1 MKTILEKLLSNLTT
15 PSLQGRVRG
24 GSVILFLLASIT
36 TSAQCVKLEKRMNS
50 LINEYSEELC
60 TNKTI
65 NETRDPYKLGRPLT
79 SKCEIYNFTLKKK
92 DSYQRELLDEMLR
105 ALETEGREDSNCYSV
120 NSMSESANGDIMGE
134 MRRLMIGEDTEDYI
148 EIGKDYNHF
157 YNVNAIDTA
166 DATKSHRYAYA
177 VEWREKGKTIDL
189 RYIVTYA
196 KIPSATTTI
205 TNQNWPYI
213 EFGRSRIH
221 KDSPIQAEN
230 KARAYYLGKEY
241 SIQSL
246 DSLINEAQLREKE
259 NYKKIKEAIQRE
271 GEVAKKMQ
279 KAFVNGNSVVVW
291 SDSLD
296 HDIDPVTDAVLR
308 LQQGKGVTADDLV
321 CNDNILLIFSQ
332 LKQQYLAGKN
342 TEFNAISIY
351 TLCKKAREYG
361 FFTGKYSK
369 EELGQLKDEV
379 ITLYNKTE
387 DKTCSRYL
395 KMAIDELEKIE

>member
-1 MKTILEKLLSNLTT
+1 MKTIMKNLLTA
-15 PSLQGRVRG
+15 SL
-24 GSVILFLLASIT
+24 LLASMT
-36 TSAQCVKLEKRMNS
+36 ASAQSMKLEKRMDMIIS
-50 LINEYSEELC
+50 EYGGEEFC

-65 NETRDPYKLGRPLT
+65 NETRDPYKPDRPLT
-79 SKCEIYNFTLKKK
+79 SKCEIYYFTLKKK

-105 ALETEGREDSNCYSV
+105 AMETEGREDSNCYSF
-120 NSMSESANGDIMGE
+120 NSMSETPNGNVVGE
-134 MRRLMIGEDTEDYI
+134 MRRLMIGEDPENFI

-205 TNQNWPYI
+205 TQQNWPYI

-279 KAFVNGNSVVVW
+279 KAFVSGNSVVVW
-291 SDSLD
+291 SDSLN
-296 HDIDPVTDAVLR
+296 HDTDPVTDAVLR
-308 LQQGKGVTADDLV
+308 LQQGKGVTANDLI

-369 EELGQLKDEV
+369 EELGQLIDEV

-387 DKTCSRYL
+387 DKSCARYL
-395 KMAIDELEKIE
+395 QMAIDELEKIE

>member
-1 MKTILEKLLSNLTT
+1 MKTIMKSLLIA
-15 PSLQGRVRG
+15 SL
-24 GSVILFLLASIT
+24 LLASIT
-36 TSAQCVKLEKRMNS
+36 ASAQCVKLEKRMNS

-105 ALETEGREDSNCYSV
+105 ALETEGREDPNCYSV

-134 MRRLMIGEDTEDYI
+134 MRRLMIGEDTENYI
-148 EIGKDYNHF
+148 EVGKDYNHF

-221 KDSPIQAEN
+221 KDGPIQAEN
-230 KARAYYLGKEY
+230 KARAYYLGKEF

-246 DSLINEAQLREKE
+246 DSLFKEEQLREKE
-259 NYKKIKEAIQRE
+259 NFKKMKEAIQRE
-271 GEVAKKMQ
+271 GEAAKKMQ
-279 KAFVNGNSVVVW
+279 KAFVSGNSVVVW
-291 SDSLD
+291 ADSLD

-308 LQQGKGVTADDLV
+308 LQQGKGVTANDLV

-369 EELGQLKDEV
+369 EELGQLKNEV

-387 DKTCSRYL
+387 DKTCTRYL
-395 KMAIDELEKIE
+395 QMAIDELKKIE